1 MSQSGFQIGKYMQI
15 KSCSLSARERIVAV
29 QMDEIHVKSALNYT
43 GGKLIGAASNSTES
57 ATTVQAFMISSI
69 FGSYTEVV
77 GLIPMKRMTASD
89 LQTNLLHT
97 IQCVQSSGFTVLAV
111 IADNNAV
118 NRRVFKEL
126 CPPNK
131 YSFDNPQHAGKPI
144 FILHDSV
151 HLLKC
156 IWHNWLNLKDE
167 SQTYTWP
174 SYPVDSDSS
183 VLKATLSS
191 LKAVYHQD
199 IHNIVKLAPSLTYKA
214 LFPSNLDRQRVPL
227 ALGVFNEYNVAALK
241 LVGENDSANFIS
253 IILQWWNIVN
263 VKNKFV
269 GMKTRNTFSQ
279 PITKEDQA
287 NLMHLVQFLKWLE
300 AWQNLAGPIGR
311 LTTETINALTRTV
324 NAVIQLSE
332 YALNTLGIE
341 YLLLGKLQTD
351 NLEARFGEYRQLSG
365 ANYLVSVQQILES
378 EKKLRIYSVL
388 CMCSSICG
396 DVPICDLSTVFNMA
410 DTDEIISST
419 HKKLSHAWF
428 SINVESSEILVPD
441 GTVNVLVYI
450 SGFVA
455 FRVSKRLKC
464 SLCCKLLQQD
474 KFLSVDIEPDLSIA
488 TWLKYTQLLDRGGL
502 KYPSQ
507 SLTVLSLIAYLVVQV
522 LISSDYEQ
530 KFLHSS
536 NHKEIVIDTV
546 TSNFLQYFKED
557 RTVCTA
563 CGCSIRDVLVRAI
576 PTLANIFFK

>member
-1 MSQSGFQIGKYMQI
+1 M
-15 KSCSLSARERIVAV
+15 
-29 QMDEIHVKSALNYT
+29 
-43 GGKLIGAASNSTES
+43 
-57 ATTVQAFMISSI
+57 
-69 FGSYTEVV
+69 
-77 GLIPMKRMTASD
+77 
-89 LQTNLLHT
+89 
-97 IQCVQSSGFTVLAV
+97 
-111 IADNNAV
+111 
-118 NRRVFKEL
+118 
-126 CPPNK
+126 
-131 YSFDNPQHAGKPI
+131 
-144 FILHDSV
+144 
-151 HLLKC
+151 
-156 IWHNWLNLKDE
+156 
-167 SQTYTWP
+167 
-174 SYPVDSDSS
+174 
-183 VLKATLSS
+183 
-191 LKAVYHQD
+191 
-199 IHNIVKLAPSLTYKA
+199 
-214 LFPSNLDRQRVPL
+214 
-227 ALGVFNEYNVAALK
+227 
-241 LVGENDSANFIS
+241 
-253 IILQWWNIVN
+253 
-263 VKNKFV
+263 KNKFV

-279 PITKEDQA
+279 PITIEDQT
-287 NLMHLVQFLKWLE
+287 NLIHLVQFLKWLE
-300 AWQNLAGPIGR
+300 AWKNLAGPIGR
-311 LTTETINALTRTV
+311 LTTETFNALTRTV

-332 YALNTLGIE
+332 YALNTLGIG

-365 ANYLVSVQQILES
+365 ANYLVSVQQILVS

-410 DTDEIISST
+410 DTDEIIPST
-419 HKKLSHAWF
+419 HNKLCHAWF
-428 SINVESSEILVPD
+428 SINVETSEI
-441 GTVNVLVYI
+441 LVYI

-455 FRVSKRLKC
+455 FKVSKRLKC

-507 SLTVLSLIAYLVVQV
+507 SLTALSLIAYLVVQV

-576 PTLANIFFK
+576 PTFANIFLNNYRKTKNDTDKFEQTSTSNKRKLQKLL